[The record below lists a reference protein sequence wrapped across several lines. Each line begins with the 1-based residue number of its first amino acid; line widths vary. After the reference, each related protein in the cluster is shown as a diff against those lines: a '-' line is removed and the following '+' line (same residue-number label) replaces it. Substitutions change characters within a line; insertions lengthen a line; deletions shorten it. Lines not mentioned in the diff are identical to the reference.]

1 MIQFHSAFEHRGK
14 VFISRRYYKFLNV
27 IYQPVLSYIFYYN
40 QDKGAENNTALWDKI
55 IKKEALMKSFKYIGE
70 KYLNDKIIIEND
82 VLILFSLFRNCKSY
96 KYIDD
101 IGYYYVIT
109 NNDSITNTKYR
120 PEQSDLIIHSIFT
133 NIKFLYEKTDNCY
146 FDKYIC
152 VYKLNQGYKRYIKYF
167 KYIKIELFL
176 VEQILDK
183 LIFSQY
189 ISSENKII
197 IKSMKNSIM
206 NQTLK

>member
-1 MIQFHSAFEHRGK
+1 MKKNNNFLFTYHLK
-14 VFISRRYYKFLNV
+14 VKWLNI
-27 IYQPVLSYIFYYN
+27 IYQPLLSYIFYYN

-55 IKKEALMKSFKYIGE
+55 IKKEALMNSFKYIGV
-70 KYLNDKIIIEND
+70 KYLDDKIIIEND
-82 VLILFSLFRNCKSY
+82 VLILFSLFRNCYSY

-109 NNDSITNTKYR
+109 NNDSITNTKYT

-133 NIKFLYEKTDNCY
+133 NIQFLFEKTNNYY

-152 VYKLNQGYKRYIKYF
+152 VYKLIQGFKRYSKYF
-167 KYIKIELFL
+167 KYIKTELFL
-176 VEQILDK
+176 IEQILDK

-189 ISSENKII
+189 ISSQNKII
-197 IKSMKNSIM
+197 INSIKNSIM
-206 NQTLK
+206 KQVLK